1 MLNNKINNTI
11 IFVLV
16 LIVIIVVEYFF
27 LRYSFF
33 KKIEKKEIIQQIKLI
48 QIPIKPDELLLKEAQ
63 KKSEAEA
70 EQRKKSEAE
79 AEQRKKSEAEAEQRK
94 KSEAEAE
101 QRKKALNGLR
111 DGYIDA
117 VRQEIEKNKKY
128 PLISKSKNEEGV
140 VFLSFRIDKNGKID
154 NLKVLKSSGFEKLDE
169 AAIKAVQKG
178 MYKNIP
184 NELEDE
190 YLDIQVPIKFNL
202 N

>member
-11 IFVLV
+11 IFVLI

-63 KKSEAEA
+63 
-70 EQRKKSEAE
+70 
-79 AEQRKKSEAEAEQRK
+79 K

>member
-11 IFVLV
+11 IFVLI

-63 KKSEAEA
+63 
-70 EQRKKSEAE
+70 
-79 AEQRKKSEAEAEQRK
+79 KKSEAEAEQRK

>member
-11 IFVLV
+11 IFVLI
-16 LIVIIVVEYFF
+16 LIVIIVAEYFF

-70 EQRKKSEAE
+70 EQRKK
-79 AEQRKKSEAEAEQRK
+79 
-94 KSEAEAE
+94 
-101 QRKKALNGLR
+101 ALNGLR

-128 PLISKSKNEEGV
+128 PLISKSKNEEGIV
-140 VFLSFRIDKNGKID
+140 LLSFRIDKNGKID

-178 MYKNIP
+178 MYKNMP
-184 NELEDE
+184 DELEDE